1 MWWSLKHIMRTRI
14 LVFLVVIV
22 VVVTGI
28 FGYAIGLYGYERHS
42 GFFAPVWDEADKTVI
57 ALRRTTSG
65 FVWGF
70 GWEFFSPPASSYVT
84 SDTFELLR
92 IDPGQRK
99 QEVLARWHG
108 SPLLGRVTRH
118 YRGRI
123 FNYISAQ
130 LAPSEKDVRV
140 RVRMSIPRVPS
151 SEVWGIDTMWK
162 PEQAFQANWVEG
174 FPGGLARPE
183 ATLTAGREV
192 LTVPGKEGFDVA
204 VLVVDADGSH
214 SILIKSDD
222 FDALYPDGIPSKLLA
237 ERSNRKQIE
246 KVRDF
251 RKVKAELVERFM
263 SEEGLR
269 EGDAILRA
277 YDEMEKLGYLPR
289 KPRITA
295 TLVQELPADT
305 SVFDIPRLYL
315 EAGLFQDIAKAIVS
329 PGTAVKT
336 GLGTYLKYNEDD
348 LGPRLRAF
356 REAGGNRF
364 GVRIDDRLFLIEQGR
379 P

>member
-1 MWWSLKHIMRTRI
+1 MRRFLKDIMRTKY
-14 LVFLVVIV
+14 LVFLVVSV

-28 FGYAIGLYGYERHS
+28 SGYALGHYGYERHS
-42 GFFAPVWDEADKTVI
+42 GYFAPVWDKTGKSVFL
-57 ALRRTTSG
+57 LRRTTSG
-65 FVWGF
+65 FIWGF

-84 SDTFELLR
+84 SDSFELVR
-92 IDPGQRK
+92 VYPGR
-99 QEVLARWHG
+99 EEPELLASWSS
-108 SPLLGRVTRH
+108 SPLVGRVTKH

-123 FNYISAQ
+123 FNYISAR
-130 LAPSEKDVRV
+130 LDPSGQDLRV

-151 SEVWGIDTMWK
+151 SEVWGVDTLWK
-162 PEQAFQANWVEG
+162 PEQAFKAYWVEG
-174 FPGGLARPE
+174 FPGGLARAE

-192 LTVPGKEGFDVA
+192 LTVPGKEGFNAA
-204 VLVVDADGSH
+204 VLVVDAGGSH
-214 SILIKSDD
+214 SILIKTDG
-222 FDALYPDGIPSKLLA
+222 FDALYRDGIPAKLLA

-251 RKVKAELVERFM
+251 RTVKAELVARFM

-269 EGDAILRA
+269 EGEAILRA

-295 TLVQELPADT
+295 TLVQELPT
-305 SVFDIPRLYL
+305 KTTVFDIPRLSFD
-315 EAGLFQDIAKAIVS
+315 AGLFQDIAKAIES

-336 GLGTYLKYNEDD
+336 GLGTYLMYNEDD

-364 GVRIDDRLFLIEQGR
+364 GVRIDDRLFLIEQD
-379 P
+379 